1 MNILVTGGAGF
12 IGSQIAEAYLKQG
25 FKVVVV
31 DDLSSGK
38 REQVPAGA
46 EFYPMNILDPEIE
59 GLFSR
64 HKIQAVN
71 HHAAQISVNR
81 SVADPMFDA
90 NSNIIGALHLLKI
103 SVKSKVE
110 KFVFASTGGAI
121 YGNQLQYPAD
131 ESHRCEPCSP
141 YGIAKHSVEHY
152 LRFFNETHG
161 LHTVALRYSNVFGP
175 RQDPHGEAGVV
186 AIFCKRLLN
195 DQPLLVYGD
204 GEQTRDFVFVKDI
217 VRANQIALQEDCS
230 GIFNVGTGIETTVNH
245 IARSLVQ
252 LAGKSV
258 EIEHASARPGE
269 QSRSCIDPGLFSS
282 QFDWRPSVNLEDGLF
297 ETYDY
302 FKQTANANR

>member
-12 IGSQIAEAYLKQG
+12 IGSQIAEAYLQQG

-38 REQVPAGA
+38 REQVPEGA
-46 EFYPMNILDPEIE
+46 EFYRMNILDPEIE
-59 GLFSR
+59 GLFSK
-64 HKIQAVN
+64 HKIQMVN

-81 SVADPMFDA
+81 SVTDPIFDA
-90 NSNIIGALHLLKI
+90 NSNIIGALHLLKN

-161 LHTVALRYSNVFGP
+161 LRSVALRYSNVFGP

-195 DQPLLVYGD
+195 DQPLQVYGD

-217 VRANQIALQEDCS
+217 VRANQIALQENCS

-245 IARSLVQ
+245 IAESLIH
-252 LAGKSV
+252 LANKSV
-258 EIEHASARPGE
+258 NIEHASPRPGE
-269 QSRSCIDPGLFSS
+269 QSRSCISPGLFSS
-282 QFDWRPSVNLEDGLF
+282 KFAWRPEVSLEDGLF

-302 FKQTANANR
+302 FKQSSNANR